1 MILCTSYN
9 NYIIYIHTDEHLY
22 PNMIV
27 SEQGCIRLGGI
38 ETKLEEKIGELVKP
52 SLKALLWL

>member
-1 MILCTSYN
+1 M
-9 NYIIYIHTDEHLY
+9 DEHLY